1 MATPSSG
8 AISLNE
14 MHVEAGGSSGSEC
27 SINDADIRLIA
38 DKSSGA
44 TASWNDYY
52 NRAADFS
59 FTMTVG
65 DTTTSVSDGYVTTVT
80 RYRGFDTTTTHQGSA
95 MPSGNSGLG
104 SINDN
109 QDADYLANA
118 VIDVLYAR
126 GENGTST
133 NAVHIQIGD
142 NGTITN
148 NDTAFKSVVIN
159 GFTYNRSD
167 CTFDQNNSA
176 DRPYSRWI
184 INSGVGNAGAA
195 GTPSDSSSNMGPFG
209 GSGASNTITFRRSR

>member
-8 AISLNE
+8 AISLND
-14 MHVEAGGSSGSEC
+14 MHVEAGGSSGTTC

-65 DTTTSVSDGYVTTVT
+65 DTTTSISDGYVTTVT
-80 RYRGFDTTTTHQGSA
+80 RYRGFDTTTTHQGST
-95 MPSGNSGLG
+95 MPNGNSGLG

-118 VIDVLYAR
+118 VIDVLYAT

-184 INSGVGNAGAA
+184 INSATGNAGAA

>member
-14 MHVEAGGSSGSEC
+14 MHVEAGGTSGTEC

-38 DKSSGA
+38 NKSSEA

-65 DTTTSVSDGYVTTVT
+65 DTTTSVTVDYVTTVT
-80 RYRGFDTTTTHQGSA
+80 RYRGFDTTTTHQGSDQ
-95 MPSGNSGLG
+95 PNGNSGVG
-104 SINDN
+104 SISSN

-133 NAVHIQIGD
+133 NAVHIQIA

-167 CTFDQNNSA
+167 CTFSQNNGA
-176 DRPYSRWI
+176 NRPYSRWI
-184 INSGVGNAGAA
+184 INSGTGNAGAA

>member
-52 NRAADFS
+52 SRAADFS
-59 FTMTVG
+59 FTMTVA
-65 DTTTSVSDGYVTTVT
+65 DTTVSETNNYVTVVT
-80 RYRGFDTTTTHQGSA
+80 RFRGFHTTTTYQGSA
-95 MPSGNSGLG
+95 QPGGNSGLG

-118 VIDVLYAR
+118 VIDVLFAS
-126 GENGTST
+126 GENGTSS
-133 NAVHIQIGD
+133 NAIRIQIGN

-167 CTFDQNNSA
+167 CSFSQSSTSS
-176 DRPYSRWI
+176 RPYSLWI
-184 INSGVGNAGAA
+184 INSATGNAGAA

-209 GSGASNTITFRRSR
+209 GAGASNTITFRRSR